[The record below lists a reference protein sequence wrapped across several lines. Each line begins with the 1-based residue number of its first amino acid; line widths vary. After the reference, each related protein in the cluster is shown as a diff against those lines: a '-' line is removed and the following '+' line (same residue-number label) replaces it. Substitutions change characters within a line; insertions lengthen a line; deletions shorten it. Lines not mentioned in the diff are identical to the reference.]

1 MVYKIFAYSLHHNKE
16 QCLFEIK
23 KNKTMGINVPESC
36 EIKDDDL
43 IRYNDCHYI
52 SNDRNAL
59 VDKARELR
67 DEWIKEYEEKIAK
80 LKSIN
85 FKKSK

>member
-1 MVYKIFAYSLHHNKE
+1 MVYKIFAYSLYHNKE
-16 QCLFEIK
+16 NGLLEIK
-23 KNKTMGINVPESC
+23 KNKTMGINVPEPC

-43 IRYNDCHYI
+43 IYYNDCHYI
-52 SNDRNAL
+52 SNNRNVLA
-59 VDKARELR
+59 DKAMKLR
-67 DEWIKEYEEKIAK
+67 DEWIEEYEEKITK